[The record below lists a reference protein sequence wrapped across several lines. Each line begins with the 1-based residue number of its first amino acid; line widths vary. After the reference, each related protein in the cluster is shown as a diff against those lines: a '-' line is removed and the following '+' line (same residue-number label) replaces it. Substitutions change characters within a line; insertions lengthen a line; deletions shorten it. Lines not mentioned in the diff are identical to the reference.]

1 MTRTE
6 RVSDLLAITSRL
18 IACMEQEVALL
29 KRMRAQDI
37 GPVQASK
44 VALADAYE
52 AHLAALRDGTGAEE
66 PIDSAL
72 VQELTTTTE
81 RLQAAIT
88 ENLRAVRAAREV
100 NDKVLK
106 AIVAAVQAD
115 QAKPSA
121 YGRGG
126 AAAAAAA
133 ARRSTVPVSVSLDGR
148 F

>member
-1 MTRTE
+1 MNRTE

-18 IACMEQEVALL
+18 IACMEQEVELL
-29 KRMRAQDI
+29 SRMRAQDI

-44 VALADAYE
+44 SALADAYE
-52 AHLAALRDGTGAEE
+52 AHLAALRDTTEGGEA
-66 PIDSAL
+66 IDSRL
-72 VQELTTTTE
+72 VQELTAATE
-81 RLQAAIT
+81 RLQASIAD
-88 ENLRAVRAAREV
+88 NLRAVKAAREI

-126 AAAAAAA
+126 AAAAAM
-133 ARRSTVPVSVSLDGR
+133 ARRTATPVSVSLDGR